1 MSEPKRTGLL
11 ELLRASQGC
20 QFVIPV
26 YQRNYTWSADD
37 QVKQYLFDLE
47 NVLKNNY
54 KNHFLGIIIY
64 LEKSLD
70 FSAREFSVID
80 GQQRLTTTFLIIYA
94 VKRILA
100 QKGDYEKVKQL
111 EGQFLTNPYSVDS
124 IKYKLKPLVS
134 DDNVYRCI
142 VEDRMDEIDDP
153 NSNVLKNYKYI
164 SNRLNQWIDSGYD
177 ANQILMAMDKLYV
190 VCVPISEDD
199 NAQKIF
205 ESINATGAKLT
216 GADLIR
222 NFLLMDLK
230 SDIQEKYYAN
240 YWKKIED
247 NVSQDSKM
255 LEMFFRM
262 FIAIKTYSLVPKNSV
277 YREFMSWIQ
286 QSGLDIK
293 SLFEELLE
301 YSKIYKYLVN
311 SSLDG
316 IKAVLNSALTDFR
329 KINSDL
335 PMSAI
340 MEFCR
345 LYKSGEISEDTLG
358 ELIAAINAYLL
369 RRSICDLN
377 SQNISKL
384 FPSVLKKVIEK
395 CDGNYTNIVQIL
407 NQEMVGN
414 NAVTS
419 GSFMP
424 TDKQMHE
431 SLHTASVYKRPALRI
446 ILDRMELANN
456 PAPVDLSSLSVEHL
470 MPQTPTDEWLSEL
483 QTDLE
488 TYQNNLHRIG
498 NLTLATKPDNS
509 KMGNATWDYK
519 NEVLKDTAHLT
530 MNMELLEIEH
540 WDIQHIEDRSR
551 DMIDRICEL
560 YPYPDVK
567 IAEIDEDVIDENDA
581 LDIAL
586 KSINEQLLTV
596 KKGSA
601 YKSLD
606 GKNGYIFAASK
617 MYPQGN
623 KEKYWFEY
631 REKRF
636 DQLND
641 CENLYLV
648 LICRYKG
655 VFTVKL
661 PKTFLDEKKDRFN
674 TSVDE
679 DGNVLRYHIVVF
691 MNSDKTVTMLFSH
704 PDLEEMDISGYKS
717 C

>member
-1 MSEPKRTGLL
+1 MSEPKRTGVL

-47 NVLKNNY
+47 NVLNGKY

-100 QKGDYEKVKQL
+100 QKGDHEKVKQL
-111 EGQFLTNPYSVDS
+111 EGQFLTNPYSADS

-142 VEDRMDEIDDP
+142 VEDRMDDIDNQ

-164 SNRLNQWIDSGYD
+164 SNRLNQWIENGHD

-247 NVSQDSKM
+247 NVSQDSKT

-277 YREFMSWIQ
+277 YREFMTWVQ

-301 YSKIYKYLVN
+301 YSKIYEYLFN
-311 SSLDG
+311 SSMSGMKEKL
-316 IKAVLNSALTDFR
+316 STALTDFR

-345 LYKSGEISEDTLG
+345 LYRNDKISEDTLG
-358 ELIAAINAYLL
+358 ELIASINAYLL
-369 RRSICDLN
+369 RRSICDMN

-384 FPSVLKKVIEK
+384 FPTVLKKVIEK
-395 CDGNYTNIVQIL
+395 CDGNYSNVLQIL
-407 NQEMVGN
+407 YQEMVGN

-419 GSFMP
+419 GSYMP

-431 SLHTASVYKRPALRI
+431 FLHTASVYKRPALRI
-446 ILDRMELANN
+446 ILDRMELENN
-456 PAPVDLSSLSVEHL
+456 PAPVDLSMLSVEHL
-470 MPQTPTDEWLSEL
+470 MPQTPSEEWLSEL

-488 TYQNNLHRIG
+488 TYQNNIHRIG
-498 NLTLATKPDNS
+498 NLTLATKTDNS
-509 KMGNATWDYK
+509 KMGNATWNYK
-519 NEVLKDTAHLT
+519 NEVLKDTDHLT
-530 MNMELLEIEH
+530 MNRKLLEIDH
-540 WDIQHIEDRSR
+540 WDLQHIEDRSR
-551 DMIDRICEL
+551 AMINRICEL
-560 YPYPDVK
+560 YPYPNVK
-567 IAEIDEDVIDENDA
+567 IVEVDEDVIDENDA

-586 KSINEQLLTV
+586 KSIGNQLVTV
-596 KKGSA
+596 KKGAA
-601 YKSLD
+601 YKSSD
-606 GKNGYIFAASK
+606 GKDGYIFVASK
-617 MYPQGN
+617 MYPQGD
-623 KEKYWFEY
+623 KEKYWFGY

-636 DQLND
+636 EQLND
-641 CENLYLV
+641 CDNLYLV
-648 LICRYKG
+648 LICRHKG

-661 PKTFLDEKKDRFN
+661 PKTFLDERKDRFN

-679 DGNVLRYHIVVF
+679 DGKVSHYHIVVF
-691 MNSDKTVTMLFSH
+691 LNTDKSISMLLSH
-704 PDLEEMDISGYKS
+704 PDLEEVDISNYLT
-717 C
+717 

>member
-47 NVLKNNY
+47 NVLKENY

-100 QKGDYEKVKQL
+100 QKGDYDKVKQL
-111 EGQFLTNPYSVDS
+111 EGQFLTNPYSADS

-142 VEDRMDEIDDP
+142 VEDRMDDIDDP

-164 SNRLNQWIDSGYD
+164 SNRLNQWIESGYD
-177 ANQILMAMDKLYV
+177 ANKILMAMDKLYV

-277 YREFMSWIQ
+277 YREFMSWVQ

-301 YSKIYKYLVN
+301 YSKIYEYLFN
-311 SSLDG
+311 SSMSG
-316 IKAVLNSALTDFR
+316 MKAKLSTALTDFR

-345 LYKSGEISEDTLG
+345 LYRNDKLSEDTLG
-358 ELIAAINAYLL
+358 ELIASINAYLL
-369 RRSICDLN
+369 RRSICDMN

-384 FPSVLKKVIEK
+384 FPTVLKKVIEK
-395 CDGNYTNIVQIL
+395 CDGNYTNILQIL

-431 SLHTASVYKRPALRI
+431 FLHTASVYKRPALRI
-446 ILDRMELANN
+446 ILDRMELENN
-456 PAPVDLSSLSVEHL
+456 PAPVDLSTLSVEHL
-470 MPQTPTDEWLSEL
+470 MPQTPSDEWLSDL

-488 TYQNNLHRIG
+488 TYQNNIHRIG

-509 KMGNATWDYK
+509 KMGNSTWDYK

-530 MNMELLEIEH
+530 MNMELLAIDH
-540 WDIQHIEDRSR
+540 WDLQHIEDRSK
-551 DMIDRICEL
+551 DMIDRICKL
-560 YPYPDVK
+560 YPYPEVK
-567 IAEIDEDVIDENDA
+567 IAEVDEDVIDENDA
-581 LDIAL
+581 LDIAM
-586 KSINEQLLTV
+586 KSLQEQLVTV

-601 YKSLD
+601 YKSAD

-617 MYPQGN
+617 MYPQGD
-623 KEKYWFEY
+623 KEKYWFGY

-636 DQLND
+636 EQLSE
-641 CENLYLV
+641 CENLFLV
-648 LICRYKG
+648 LICRHKS

-661 PKTFLDEKKDRFN
+661 PKTFLDEKKEHFN
-674 TSVDE
+674 VSVDE
-679 DGNVLRYHIVVF
+679 DGNVAHYHIVVF
-691 MNSDKTVTMLFSH
+691 LNSDKTVTMLYSH
-704 PDLEEMDISGYKS
+704 PELEEVDISNYMSK
-717 C
+717 